1 MWIEKE
7 TEKMFNENETQ
18 SSSLAE
24 QVASALGISGT
35 PNETNSETQASETT
49 EKEPEVKETATTSE
63 TNQQSAQETETE
75 KTNPMHDLRQR
86 YSSTKKEAD
95 GYRDLLQRIA
105 DAKGLSIDQLKD
117 QIQMDEDRKK
127 AEKLGVTPEVQRT
140 LREQQD
146 KIDALERRYREEN
159 FNNRLADF
167 RRNYSLTDKQLKDF
181 ALQAR
186 NAGIDILNPGVDMTV
201 VYRSLNYDKL
211 MNTERESIRQQ
222 ILQDMAAQK
231 QQSPSV
237 NTVKTETN
245 KTGSEY
251 DGMSELDII
260 KKALSSFSR

>member
-7 TEKMFNENETQ
+7 TETMFNEEKNS
-18 SSSLAE
+18 SSSLGE
-24 QVASALGISGT
+24 QVASALGLGNESGES
-35 PNETNSETQASETT
+35 NEKTSETQTSETT
-49 EKEPEVKETATTSE
+49 DNKPEETTTSE
-63 TNQQSAQETETE
+63 TNQQSAQETGTE

-86 YSSTKKEAD
+86 YSSTRKEAD
-95 GYRDLLQRIA
+95 GYKDLLQRIA
-105 DAKGLSIDQLKD
+105 DAKGLSIDQLRD
-117 QIQMDEDRKK
+117 QIQADEDRKK

-167 RRNYSLTDKQLKDF
+167 RRNYNLTDKQLREF

-201 VYRSLNYDKL
+201 VYRSLNYNNL
-211 MNTERESIRQQ
+211 MNAEREAMRQQ

-237 NTVKTETN
+237 NTVKTTPDQN
-245 KTGSEY
+245 TGK
-251 DGMSELDII
+251 ELTGPEVLNQLF
-260 KKALSSFSR
+260 ASFSK

>member
-7 TEKMFNENETQ
+7 TEMMFIDENGTQ
-18 SSSLAE
+18 NPSLE
-24 QVASALGISGT
+24 GQIASALGLEQPSGGPT
-35 PNETNSETQASETT
+35 ETTSETQASGTT
-49 EKEPEVKETATTSE
+49 GTEPETKETTTSE
-63 TNQQSAQETETE
+63 TNPQGAQETGTE

-95 GYRDLLQRIA
+95 DYKALLQRIA
-105 DAKGLSIDQLKD
+105 DGKGLSIEQLKD

-167 RRNYSLTDKQLKDF
+167 RRNYNLTDKQLREF
-181 ALQAR
+181 ATQAR

-201 VYRSLNYDKL
+201 VYRSLNYNNL
-211 MNTERESIRQQ
+211 MNTERESMRQQ
-222 ILQDMAAQK
+222 ILQEMASQK

-237 NTVKTETN
+237 NTTTSSTPTPQKEL
-245 KTGSEY
+245 TGQEV
-251 DGMSELDII
+251 LNQLF
-260 KKALSSFSR
+260 ASFSK